1 MTELDS
7 TFWEDL
13 LEYIDSGRVIPIVGP
28 ELVTVPRGQETPK
41 LQRVLAERLV
51 ERLRLTESQLP
62 PGFLL
67 GDVVSSYV
75 QDRRRRKEDLYP
87 RVSQAMKDLAPTPPQ
102 ALVDLAAIRPFNL
115 FISVTFDSLLADA
128 INAVRYGGN
137 PRTEAVTFTPNAPGD
152 LKVPR
157 KQLDHAVVFH
167 LLGKL
172 SASPEYVICDEDLLE
187 YLHALQDDARRP
199 KLLFDELRDSHLLI
213 LGCGLSNWLARFF
226 LRTAK
231 SQPLSLNRAETET
244 VVDPGVAVDR
254 DLVMF
259 LENFSYNTRL
269 VASDPAAFVAELRQR
284 WEARH
289 PPGAQAQPAPAA
301 PAVSPAE
308 SGAVFLSYATED
320 VDAVRCLAQ
329 ALERARIDVWFDRG
343 ELQAGD
349 DWDRKIRKGIENC
362 ALFIPVLSRTTQ
374 ERRRAYFWQEWNM
387 ADDFA
392 GRMAPGEAFL
402 VPVVIDDTPPYQ
414 ADVPDR
420 FRKAQWTPLPQG
432 QATPEFVERVR
443 DLYRQY
449 HARQRVG

>member
-1 MTELDS
+1 D
-7 TFWEDL
+7 D
-13 LEYIDSGRVIPIVGP
+13 GRVVPIVGLKLLSVRQG
-28 ELVTVPRGQETPK
+28 ERDVA
-41 LQRVLAERLV
+41 LQRLLAERMA
-51 ERLRLTESQLP
+51 ERLRLPVAELP
-62 PGFLL
+62 TDFTL
-67 GDVVSSYV
+67 GDVVSNYV

-87 RVSQAMKDLAPTPPQ
+87 RVSQAMKDLAPAPPQ
-102 ALVDLAAIRPFNL
+102 PLLDLAAIRPFNL

-128 INAVRYGGN
+128 INAVRHGGN
-137 PRTEAVTFTPNAPGD
+137 ARTDTVTFAPNAPGD
-152 LKVPR
+152 LAVPR
-157 KQLDHAVVFH
+157 KQLVRPVVFH

-187 YLHALQDDARRP
+187 YLHALQDDSRRP
-199 KLLFDELRDSHLLI
+199 KLLFDELRESHLLI
-213 LGCGLSNWLARFF
+213 LGCGLTNWLARFF

-244 VVDPGVAVDR
+244 VVDPGVAGDR

-269 VASDPAAFVAELRQR
+269 VASDPAAFAAELRQR

-289 PPGAQAQPAPAA
+289 PPGTETQPAPAA
-301 PAVSPAE
+301 PGVSQAAT
-308 SGAVFLSYATED
+308 GAVFLSYASED
-320 VDAVRCLAQ
+320 ADAVRRLAQ
-329 ALERARIDVWFDRG
+329 ALEGAGIDVWFDKG

-362 ALFIPVLSRTTQ
+362 ALFIPVLSRITQ

-387 ADDFA
+387 ADECA

-420 FRKAQWTPLPQG
+420 FRKAQWTPLPEG
-432 QATPEFVERVR
+432 QTTPAFVEQVTK
-443 DLYRQY
+443 LYRQY
-449 HARQRVG
+449 HARQRMV